1 MMGSIYSFSLS
12 PNNERIGFPVDFHLT
27 FIVNS
32 AILTLCVAVAAF
44 YPKNLDTGRQALTN
58 TLAVTQNS

>member
-32 AILTLCVAVAAF
+32 VLLTGCVAIAAF
-44 YPKNLDTGRQALTN
+44 YPKSLNKGRRAST
-58 TLAVTQNS
+58 TVTESNE

>member
-12 PNNERIGFPVDFHLT
+12 PTNEKIGFPVDFHLA

-32 AILTLCVAVAAF
+32 ALLTGCVIIAAF
-44 YPKNLDTGRQALTN
+44 YPKSLDKSRQAPT
-58 TLAVTQNS
+58 TVTESNE